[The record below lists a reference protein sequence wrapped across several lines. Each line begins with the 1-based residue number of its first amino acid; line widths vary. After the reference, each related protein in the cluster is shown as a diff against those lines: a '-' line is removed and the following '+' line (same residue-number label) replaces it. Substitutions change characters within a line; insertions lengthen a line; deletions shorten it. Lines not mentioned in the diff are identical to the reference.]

1 MADTILINAKPPGKN
16 PTKVFAKEISL
27 WAMPPLLIICPDRM
41 KKGIANKAK
50 LSKPVAIRWETVVV
64 AATKGMATVSVN
76 NEDMAIHQATGTPIV
91 KSTKKLKIKTITGK
105 NSIIA
110 QLY

>member
-27 WAMPPLLIICPDRM
+27 WAIPPLLIICPDRM
-41 KKGIANKAK
+41 KNGIANKAK

-91 KSTKKLKIKTITGK
+91 RSTKKLKIKTITGK
-105 NSIIA
+105 NSIITH
-110 QLY
+110 LY